1 LRDRGGP
8 AAGSAVCRV
17 LPLRAPH
24 LDRLLG
30 PGPPDLPVGACY
42 GENGASYVNDK
53 VLQSNLDPF
62 NPSNSSFHPSAKGYN
77 GYFQALINNQ

>member
-1 LRDRGGP
+1 
-8 AAGSAVCRV
+8 
-17 LPLRAPH
+17 
-24 LDRLLG
+24 
-30 PGPPDLPVGACY
+30 
-42 GENGASYVNDK
+42 

>member
-1 LRDRGGP
+1 VRPGWARQAQP
-8 AAGSAVCRV
+8 YTASS
-17 LPLRAPH
+17 PLRAPH
-24 LDRLLG
+24 RDRLLG